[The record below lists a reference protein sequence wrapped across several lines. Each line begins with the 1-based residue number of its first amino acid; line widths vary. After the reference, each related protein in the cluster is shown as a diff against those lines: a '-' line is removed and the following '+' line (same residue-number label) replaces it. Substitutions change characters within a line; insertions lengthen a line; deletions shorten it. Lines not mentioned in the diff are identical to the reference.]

1 MSLAGQVLWN
11 RYVIWV
17 CEVAI
22 AGKPSPAAAA
32 APVAAFRNLR
42 RVWAGAETAWV
53 ERDFGL
59 RVMWLLR
66 EMSAQLQWS
75 PLFSGVARQYAAIAL
90 LHRSHVRTSQHDHYT
105 DL

>member
-11 RYVIWV
+11 RHVIWV

-42 RVWAGAETAWV
+42 RVWAVVETAWV
-53 ERDFGL
+53 ERDFGV
-59 RVMWLLR
+59 RVMWLLL
-66 EMSAQLQWS
+66 EVSAQLQS
-75 PLFSGVARQYAAIAL
+75 GPLLSAVARMLAASAGSPAICERL
-90 LHRSHVRTSQHDHYT
+90 YPHGSS
-105 DL
+105 

>member
-11 RYVIWV
+11 RHVIWV

-42 RVWAGAETAWV
+42 RVWAVVETAWV

-59 RVMWLLR
+59 RVMWLLL
-66 EMSAQLQWS
+66 EVSAQLQS
-75 PLFSGVARQYAAIAL
+75 VQLFSSVARMLAAITGRPLSATDYT
-90 LHRSHVRTSQHDHYT
+90 LH
-105 DL
+105 L